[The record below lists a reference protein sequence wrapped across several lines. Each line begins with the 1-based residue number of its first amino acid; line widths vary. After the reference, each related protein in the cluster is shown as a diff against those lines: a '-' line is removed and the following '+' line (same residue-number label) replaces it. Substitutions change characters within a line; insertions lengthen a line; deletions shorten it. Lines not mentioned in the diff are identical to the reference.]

1 MIILLKKLKTGNP
14 NKDHSFKVDRLFNYV
29 KSFSFPRLAG
39 TSGERKAVELSCK
52 TFKNIGF
59 KDQQIQ
65 KKTFEFSDFYS
76 TTLIKLIMVI
86 NLTFS
91 LFILMFTYI
100 NILFT
105 IIICVIMVIVFFLI
119 IKGLKHPE
127 HPGFWGEYYGKTIS
141 ATNVFIKLPAKNLPS
156 DTAGNIIISAHLDS
170 KSQSFKTYWRVF
182 FYRVWLYGGI
192 FLGGF
197 FIVLFIHVYT
207 IIEINLLVVGS
218 GIWSF
223 TILISI
229 SNVFLMFLNTHNKS
243 PGALDNASGMAGVF
257 ELSEFFKENTL
268 DNFNIW
274 FCQFSAEELGTMGS
288 RIFVNDH
295 QDEFVKGRVF
305 QINLDMISCACEQEN
320 HVEYL
325 KSYGVLPRKKI
336 APLLSKYLDKAAIE
350 ENVKIKGFHLSTGA
364 HTDSVPFHLRG
375 YDSVDIVTRV
385 GGKYTHNKVDTPD
398 KVDPQVLLDAC
409 LIIKNVILSL
419 DKDYEVLCKNQEL
432 SCEII

>member
-1 MIILLKKLKTGNP
+1 MKSGNSIRETLF
-14 NKDHSFKVDRLFNYV
+14 NVDRLFDYV
-29 KSFSFPRLAG
+29 KNFSFPRLAG
-39 TSGERKAVELSCK
+39 TSGEKKAVELTIK

-59 KDQQIQ
+59 KEKQIQ
-65 KKTFEFSDFYS
+65 KNSFEFSDFYS

-100 NILFT
+100 NIFYT
-105 IIICVIMVIVFFLI
+105 IIICVIMALIFFLI

-141 ATNVFIKLPAKNLPS
+141 ATNVFVKLPAKNLLS
-156 DTAGNIIISAHLDS
+156 NIAGNIIISAHLDS

-182 FYRVWLYGGI
+182 FYRVWLYSGI
-192 FLGGF
+192 FLSGF
-197 FIVLFIHVYT
+197 FTILFFHVFT
-207 IIEINLLVVGS
+207 VIEVNLLIIGS
-218 GIWSF
+218 GIWIF

-229 SNVFLMFLNTHNKS
+229 SNLFLMFLNTHNKS
-243 PGALDNASGMAGVF
+243 PGALDNASGMAVVF
-257 ELSEFFKENTL
+257 ELSEYFKDYLL

-288 RIFVNDH
+288 RIFVNNH
-295 QDEFVKGRVF
+295 EGEFHKGSVF
-305 QINLDMISCACEQEN
+305 HINLDMISCACAPKNQI
-320 HVEYL
+320 EYL

-336 APLLSKYLDKAAIE
+336 APLLSKYLDTAAIQ
-350 ENVKIKGFHLSTGA
+350 ENVKIRGFHLSTGA

-375 YDSVDIVTRV
+375 FDSVDIVTRG

-398 KVDPQVLLDAC
+398 KVDPHILFNAC
-409 LIIKNVILSL
+409 LIIRNVILSL
-419 DKDYEVLCKNQEL
+419 DADYEVLCKNKEL
-432 SCEII
+432 ISDTN